1 MHRYLWALL
10 LVLVLG
16 RANADALE
24 DGCASSLEQ
33 IQWLSEH
40 YAPYNF
46 VGEQGTPTGMTT
58 EILLTLF
65 QRLGAKV
72 DAENIVFL
80 PWARSYRTIQIRPDH
95 GLFSTTITPQREK
108 LFTFVGPIVP
118 IKVALI
124 AKRDKQLRI
133 GSVED
138 MNDLRIGTVKD
149 DIGEQ
154 LLLEAGVNPLA
165 IQRTSYADNLV
176 IQLIRGRLDA
186 IAYAEMPTFYYMKQ
200 LGDNAADYEVIHVF
214 SEAEMG
220 VAFHPATDPLAIACL
235 QEALDKLKAEGGV
248 EEVVNRYIGE
258 LPEAP

>member
-1 MHRYLWALL
+1 MQRTLWALL
-10 LVLVLG
+10 LVLILG
-16 RANADALE
+16 RANAEALD

-46 VGEQGTPTGMTT
+46 VGEQGKPTGMTT

-65 QRLGAKV
+65 KRLGAKV
-72 DAENIVFL
+72 DAESIVFL

-95 GLFSTTITPQREK
+95 GLFSTTITLQREK

-118 IKVALI
+118 ITVALI

-133 GSVED
+133 SSVED

-154 LLLEAGVNPLA
+154 LLLEAGVNPQV

-186 IAYAEMPTFYYMKQ
+186 IAYASQPTFYYMNQ
-200 LGDNAADYEVIHVF
+200 LGDKASDYELIHVF
-214 SEAEMG
+214 SEGQMG

-235 QEALDKLKAEGGV
+235 QEALNQLKAEGGV
-248 EEVVNRYIGE
+248 EAVINRYIGE
-258 LPEAP
+258 LPQSE